1 MHSKLYTE
9 QFCAHMLLHRFF
21 MHRAAFTHIRLY
33 KQRLS
38 HKEAFTLRNF
48 YTPMHQDACAQRS
61 IYAQAPLHT
70 TLLHTEA
77 STQRNLCTEQLLH
90 KEVFLSPAPKTPK
103 KANSFFP
110 FLPFPFQITNAV
122 MDDTEISRFLCLSFG
137 FPFSI
142 LQDTMLD
149 PFLQTDAVMHSRLYT
164 EKLLSAHVLTQR
176 GLCTEKLL
184 YADGRSSSAEPA
196 VLLFEHLSVIF
207 ASYLLCSPS
216 QVIVTCICIY
226 IIGVVVPPPWNI

>member
-70 TLLHTEA
+70 DAFTH
-77 STQRNLCTEQLLH
+77 R
-90 KEVFLSPAPKTPK
+90 
-103 KANSFFP
+103 SF
-110 FLPFPFQITNAV
+110 
-122 MDDTEISRFLCLSFG
+122 
-137 FPFSI
+137 
-142 LQDTMLD
+142 
-149 PFLQTDAVMHSRLYT
+149 YT
-164 EKLLSAHVLTQR
+164 EKSLHRTAFTQR
-176 GLCTEKLL
+176 SFPLPRPQNPKKGK
-184 YADGRSSSAEPA
+184 
-196 VLLFEHLSVIF
+196 
-207 ASYLLCSPS
+207 
-216 QVIVTCICIY
+216 
-226 IIGVVVPPPWNI
+226 

>member
-1 MHSKLYTE
+1 MRTCSYTGFLCTG
-9 QFCAHMLLHRFF
+9 QLLHTYASTNRGFHTKRLLHSETF
-21 MHRAAFTHIRLY
+21 THRCTKMLVHSAAFTPRPLY
-33 KQRLS
+33 TQ
-38 HKEAFTLRNF
+38 
-48 YTPMHQDACAQRS
+48 
-61 IYAQAPLHT
+61 

-142 LQDTMLD
+142 LRDTMLD
-149 PFLQTDAVMHSRLYT
+149 PFLQTDAAMHSSLYT
-164 EKLLSAHVLTQR
+164 EAFIRTCSY
-176 GLCTEKLL
+176 TERFVHRETFIRRRSQLF
-184 YADGRSSSAEPA
+184 GRTCSVA
-196 VLLFEHLSVIF
+196 V
-207 ASYLLCSPS
+207 
-216 QVIVTCICIY
+216 
-226 IIGVVVPPPWNI
+226 

>member
-1 MHSKLYTE
+1 MRTCSYTGFLCTG
-9 QFCAHMLLHRFF
+9 QLLHTHASTNRGFHTKRLLHSETF
-21 MHRAAFTHIRLY
+21 THRCTKMLVHSAAFTPRPLY
-33 KQRLS
+33 TQ
-38 HKEAFTLRNF
+38 
-48 YTPMHQDACAQRS
+48 
-61 IYAQAPLHT
+61 

-142 LQDTMLD
+142 LRDTMLD
-149 PFLQTDAVMHSRLYT
+149 PFLQTDAAMHSSLYT

-216 QVIVTCICIY
+216 QVIFTCICIY
-226 IIGVVVPPPWNI
+226 IIGVVVPPLWNI